1 MINALWL
8 ILIIPLAGLAGFF
21 TSSALSTSEMDDYT
35 YNERLLWSDI
45 HLLCALAGIDEDDLP
60 PTHEEFNDMLRSA
73 VQHDKEY
80 MDKTEM
86 INKLC
91 IVLGTEFIEEYKA
104 LATDHDLEYHLS
116 RMQTLW
122 NTVKDMRST
131 ITHEL
136 RSNMYL
142 IRYFFS
148 KGISDSDL
156 SIDEYLGEYCPSYCS
171 LMIQMLTDRF
181 KPIDEIIT
189 DTWKYSES
197 E

>member
-8 ILIIPLAGLAGFF
+8 ILIVPLACLAGFI
-21 TSSALSTSEMDDYT
+21 TSSALSASKIDSYD

-45 HLLCALAGIDEDDLP
+45 HFLCALVGIDEDDLP
-60 PTHEEFNDMLRSA
+60 PTHEEFNDMLRYA
-73 VQHDKEY
+73 VEHDKEY
-80 MDKTEM
+80 IDKTEM

-91 IVLGTEFIEEYKA
+91 ITLGTEFIDEYKA
-104 LATDHDLEYHLS
+104 LATDHDLESHLD

-122 NTVKDMRST
+122 NTVKDMGSI

-136 RSNMYL
+136 RNNMYL

-148 KGISDSDL
+148 KGISDADL
-156 SIDEYLGEYCPSYCS
+156 SVDEYLGEYCTSYCN

-189 DTWKYSES
+189 DTWKYSE
-197 E
+197 